1 MLEIDKQNNI
11 LLTRGDTACIDFE
24 DFIDID
30 GNPYKL
36 EENDQIF
43 FRLKTS
49 RVLLTKSLSIDLS
62 AQTATLL
69 IEPRDTINLPMATHK
84 YEIELVTHEDKHYT
98 FIADKNFTIG
108 KEQEVH

>member
-11 LLTRGDTACIDFE
+11 LLTRGDTAYIDFE

-30 GNPYKL
+30 GNPYEL
-36 EENDQIF
+36 EEGDQIF

-49 RVLLTKSLSIDLS
+49 RVLLTKPLSIDLEE
-62 AQTATLL
+62 QTATLL

-84 YEIELVTHEDKHYT
+84 YEIELVTHQDKHYT